1 MSYLS
6 IPLPRLAIAF
16 ALVGLAIALSK
27 KWALKLERELAVGAI
42 RAAVQLVAIGYAL
55 KILFAAAHP
64 VWVMVAL
71 VVMSLVAAWT
81 AAGRVEHGPPR
92 SILFG
97 RALLAIGVSALVAL
111 VPVFVFIVI
120 PQPWYDARYLI
131 PIGGMMLSSAMNI
144 VAQTF
149 ERLFASARTEV
160 ATIEACLALGA
171 TPDQAIR
178 PQTHAALRS
187 ALTPTI
193 NGLVTVGLVA
203 LPGMMTGQ
211 IVSGTPP
218 EEAVRYQL
226 VIMYQLVA
234 VAAVSGASAAWLAR
248 RLIFNARSQFRVL
261 DSLP

>member
-1 MSYLS
+1 MALS
-6 IPLPRLAIAF
+6 HRWALRLERDLAI
-16 ALVGLAIALSK
+16 G
-27 KWALKLERELAVGAI
+27 AV
-42 RAAVQLVAIGYAL
+42 RAAVQLIAIGYGL
-55 KILFAAAHP
+55 KLLFAADHP
-64 VWVMVAL
+64 VWVLFAL
-71 VVMSLVAAWT
+71 VVMTLVAAWT

-97 RALLAIGVSALVAL
+97 RALLAIGAGSMAALL
-111 VPVFVFIVI
+111 PVFLFIVV
-120 PQPWYDARYLI
+120 PKPWYDARYLI
-131 PIGGMMLSSAMNI
+131 PIGGMMLSSAMNV
-144 VAQTF
+144 VAQSF
-149 ERLFASARTEV
+149 ERLFAAARTEE

-171 TPDQAIR
+171 TPNQAIG
-178 PQTHAALRS
+178 PQTRSALRS

-248 RLIFNARSQFRVL
+248 RLIFTPKAQFR
-261 DSLP
+261 LPSR